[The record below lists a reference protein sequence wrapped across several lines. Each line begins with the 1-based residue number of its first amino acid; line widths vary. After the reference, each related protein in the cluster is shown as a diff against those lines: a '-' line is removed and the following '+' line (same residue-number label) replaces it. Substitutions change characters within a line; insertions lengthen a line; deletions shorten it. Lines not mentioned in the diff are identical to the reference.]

1 MFRQARRESQYTRR
15 APHRSAPGQS
25 TDEIKFRL
33 TETSWDIQ
41 LQNLVVSEENPEG
54 EWKDLDNLGLGN
66 DLNIV
71 LDYSDP
77 AKYRWTPTAPAE

>member
-1 MFRQARRESQYTRR
+1 MELTDGAWVVTVTE
-15 APHRSAPGQS
+15 QS

-41 LQNLVVSEENPEG
+41 LQNFVVSDEKPEG
-54 EWKDLDNLGLGN
+54 EWADAKNIGLGK

-77 AKYRWTPTAPAE
+77 AKYRWTPTATAE

>member
-1 MFRQARRESQYTRR
+1 MELTDGAWVVTVTE
-15 APHRSAPGQS
+15 QS